1 MSDASR
7 AISLYA
13 VRMRV
18 TRLGPSGAPL
28 VGPDNM
34 YVTDSFVRV
43 DYTPTYNESDAIT
56 KPNGRGTL
64 CLNVRPKKQLTGVE
78 MTVEICDD
86 DPMLSELLGGGTVL
100 TTGAGADVVGYQL
113 PLGDDPE
120 TNGVSVEVWTEAWAG
135 DSQVADL
142 PWFHY
147 VFPKTAL
154 SPTERTLAAEPGEV
168 AFEGTGGEN
177 REWGEGPAGDWTH
190 SSRAAMQ
197 FIRTSVEPPAPTN
210 GYVPVAAPAA

>member
-1 MSDASR
+1 MADASR

-34 YVTDSFVRV
+34 YVTDSLVRV
-43 DYTPTYNESDAIT
+43 DYTPAYNETDAIT
-56 KPNGRGTL
+56 KTNGRGGL
-64 CLNVRPKKQLTGVE
+64 CLNVRSKKQLTGVE

-100 TTGAGADVVGYQL
+100 TTGAGADVVGYSL

-120 TNGVSVEVWTEAWAG
+120 SNGVSVEVWTEAWAG

-142 PWFHY
+142 PYFHY
-147 VFPKTAL
+147 VFPKATLA
-154 SPTERTLAAEPGEV
+154 PTERTLAGEPGEV
-168 AFEGTGGEN
+168 AFEGSGGEN
-177 REWGEGPAGDWTH
+177 REWGEGPVGDWAFA
-190 SSRAAMQ
+190 SRAAMQ
-197 FIRTSVEPPAPTN
+197 WVRTSATPPAATN
-210 GYVPVAAPAA
+210 GYVPVPVPA